1 MQLEKKI
8 IVITKEKNPRLYKVL
23 RRKGGTVKFNS
34 VVMTIKK
41 QPKNLLQKISY
52 HLKTLIQ
59 KNI

>member
-23 RRKGGTVKFNS
+23 RRKGGTKFNS

-41 QPKNLLQKISY
+41 QPKNLLQKNLPSENTNTKIY
-52 HLKTLIQ
+52 E
-59 KNI
+59 